1 MKCPGC
7 GADLPSVA
15 RKNPL
20 YAKVSGERPKAA
32 VFDLDGTVFDTFQR
46 FKDARRAGLVD
57 KDGKPVAKGMMSKGK
72 AWQKRNKFLYSK
84 KNLAKD
90 KLIPGAKEL
99 ISQLSTDG
107 YIIIYLTA
115 RPKEYYTEILG
126 QLESNGLP
134 LYRDSTDRVML
145 ITKPGGGPSAT
156 KYKGN
161 EIRQLQGEFTV
172 EMLFDDERE
181 VLEEASK
188 YGVPGLYTSV
198 SDHVKTNPG
207 TRDPDAAP
215 YDVAQSG
222 PMGDRVFVDDEEEI
236 TVVSPRTMQ
245 TKLDAFTE
253 MVKGGKTNPDTSD
266 YREAAG
272 TIIMEGDKVL
282 LLRRSTKETSRHGM
296 WELPG
301 GKLEEG
307 ETAEEA
313 AINEAK
319 EETGLDVVIA
329 KSAGKHVDHNMHKVY
344 HGFIAEPVNVNQE
357 IKLSEE
363 HDESLWV
370 TLEEALAMEEGKLS
384 HHARELFSKMTVM
397 KNPAKRGKDSKGPY
411 YRWGGGKKFYY
422 TAGSKKSREAARK
435 KAYGQAKADL
445 LTATSELGRNFL
457 ARNPEIATT
466 FPYDKLTPKEE
477 EIFDASL
484 GDSTLVKISSDKI
497 SIKATYGKTGTI
509 KSKFTFKQIKDPSK
523 VMTVLDTYRQGFNP
537 MFIGEI
543 EKIEGKGK
551 SLIVEGWFND
561 GNRTFHKHGPHPLS
575 DMAYEFMEKNGVKYG
590 EVSFDD
596 IGYTVSQI
604 CQDKD
609 GFYLWDGKE
618 ALRFKSIESQGRFLR
633 TGEDIAFLKDY
644 GVISN
649 PFGLS
654 LFGGKKSKDFSATI
668 QYPTIALVRETPRS
682 SIKIML
688 IHYTGTVSDN
698 PPKKNPANPKKVQKG
713 KKLYKHMNGQD
724 PEKVKVEKV
733 DIGDVWYKVGEGG
746 CWQIGYMSGKE
757 TGKDDQ
763 KYIHTFNE
771 ETQDGDFPELY
782 ATMPESG
789 KPMLIIK
796 GGTWKIKTD
805 DKGVAWIY
813 D

>member
-32 VFDLDGTVFDTFQR
+32 VFDLDGTIFDNFQR

-57 KDGKPVAKGMMSKGK
+57 KDGKAVAKGMMSKGK

-107 YIIIYLTA
+107 YIIVYLTA

-215 YDVAQSG
+215 YDVPQSG

-236 TVVSPRTMQ
+236 TVVTPETMQ
-245 TKLDAFTE
+245 MKLDAFTE
-253 MVKGGKTNPDTSD
+253 AVKSQTNPDTSD

-435 KAYGQAKADL
+435 KAYGQAKA
-445 LTATSELGRNFL
+445 AF
-457 ARNPEIATT
+457 
-466 FPYDKLTPKEE
+466 
-477 EIFDASL
+477 AS
-484 GDSTLVKISSDKI
+484 G
-497 SIKATYGKTGTI
+497 
-509 KSKFTFKQIKDPSK
+509 
-523 VMTVLDTYRQGFNP
+523 YR
-537 MFIGEI
+537 
-543 EKIEGKGK
+543 
-551 SLIVEGWFND
+551 
-561 GNRTFHKHGPHPLS
+561 
-575 DMAYEFMEKNGVKYG
+575 
-590 EVSFDD
+590 
-596 IGYTVSQI
+596 
-604 CQDKD
+604 
-609 GFYLWDGKE
+609 
-618 ALRFKSIESQGRFLR
+618 
-633 TGEDIAFLKDY
+633 
-644 GVISN
+644 
-649 PFGLS
+649 
-654 LFGGKKSKDFSATI
+654 
-668 QYPTIALVRETPRS
+668 
-682 SIKIML
+682 
-688 IHYTGTVSDN
+688 
-698 PPKKNPANPKKVQKG
+698 KNPANPKKVQKG
-713 KKLYKHMNGQD
+713 KKLYKHMNGQE

-757 TGKDDQ
+757 TGKEDQ
-763 KYIHTFNE
+763 KYVHTFNE